1 MEQRRVV
8 AAYTIGQTPRP
19 DLVEELVDRFPT
31 VRFDVVGAL
40 DGVGPEDIRPC
51 SPRGYP
57 LETRLRDGSRIV
69 VDAHFLGPLLQKAID
84 DHDAHV
90 CAHLILCAG
99 RFPTLQAPAEPF
111 GSSRRRTPLIRPF
124 DVTVAELHRR
134 GHHRLEVVVPF
145 TAQAGPAMDK
155 WAAADFACRAHVF
168 AEKPRHRSPA
178 EWLAGV
184 VRNSRAHALVFD
196 YVGLPTSIF
205 DEAKARLDLPVFDL
219 GRSALDALAETLD
232 SL

>member
-1 MEQRRVV
+1 MIDPVV

-19 DLVEELVDRFPT
+19 DLVGELEDRFPS

-40 DGVGPEDIRPC
+40 DGIGHEDIRPC

-84 DHDAHV
+84 DNDAHV

-99 RFPTLQAPAEPF
+99 PFHMLEAPAEPF
-111 GSSRRRTPLIRPF
+111 GSSIRRTPLIRPF
-124 DVTVAELHRR
+124 DVAVAELNRR

-145 TAQAGPAMDK
+145 ADQAEPAMDK
-155 WAAADFACRAHVF
+155 WGAADFACRAHVF
-168 AEKPRHRSPA
+168 AEKPRHRSST
-178 EWLAGV
+178 EWLAGL
-184 VRNSRAHALVFD
+184 VRSSRAHALVFD
-196 YVGLPTSIF
+196 YVGLPASIF
-205 DEAKARLDLPVFDL
+205 DEVRAGLDLPVFDL
-219 GRSALDALAETLD
+219 GRLALDALAETLD